1 MIKLRKEK
9 TMANINVKIKEFTNA
24 TQGDLLGFNGKE
36 WVPVSVKHI
45 INDLLKEV
53 ESLRAETDSLKLM
66 VKATKETLQK
76 ELTEQRQ
83 SIVEILKGIK

>member
-1 MIKLRKEK
+1 
-9 TMANINVKIKEFTNA
+9 MANINVKIKEFTNA
-24 TQGDLLGFNGKE
+24 TKGDLLGFDGQG
-36 WVPVSVKHI
+36 WVPVSVQSI

-53 ESLRAETDSLKLM
+53 ESQRAETESLKL
-66 VKATKETLQK
+66 VIKAIKESMQK